1 MKGLDFR
8 GHLVASKSWI
18 QRGFAMPGPA
28 VAVSPVRAPSVSGIY
43 PCPLT
48 DLNGKVRVLVVDGH
62 PLLRAGVAAVLKGTS
77 DLTVVA
83 EASDG
88 REAIETFR
96 AMQPDVTVMDLQ
108 MGGMSGGIDAM
119 RGIRL
124 GSPTARIVV
133 LTTFSG
139 DVLAQRALKAGA
151 SAYVLK
157 ERVRAEL
164 ADIIRAVHQG
174 MKRIEPAIA
183 LQIAHHASDLTLTS
197 REVEVLQLVAAGNSN
212 KLIAKALTI
221 SDETAKTHVKNIME
235 KLGAH
240 DRTHAVTI
248 GLRRGIIEL

>member
-1 MKGLDFR
+1 MFG
-8 GHLVASKSWI
+8 GHLASSQI
-18 QRGFAMPGPA
+18 DAPNVSRIESRPA
-28 VAVSPVRAPSVSGIY
+28 A
-43 PCPLT
+43 
-48 DLNGKVRVLVVDGH
+48 DLNGEVRVLVVDDH
-62 PLLRAGVAAVLKGTS
+62 PLLRAGLAAVLKGES
-77 DLTVVA
+77 DLTIVG

-88 REAIETFR
+88 REALERFR
-96 AMQPDVTVMDLQ
+96 ALQPDVTVMDLQ
-108 MGGMSGGIDAM
+108 MQSMSGIDAM
-119 RGIRL
+119 RAIRL

-133 LTTFSG
+133 LTNFSG

-183 LQIAHHASDLTLTS
+183 LEIAHHACDLTLTS
-197 REVEVLQLVAAGNSN
+197 REVQVLQLVSAGNSN

-221 SDETAKTHVKNIME
+221 SEETAKTYVKSIVE

-240 DRTHAVTI
+240 NRTHAVTI
-248 GLRRGIIEL
+248 GLRRGIFELG